1 VNVRWLLP
9 GFLSVFLWGAS
20 ARAATIENWSFDA
33 VRNQLNFTTDEDVQ
47 PRVQLIANPTRLVID
62 LPGVILGH
70 PRVNRPL
77 GAVIREIRL
86 GQFDPD
92 TTRVVIALAPGY
104 TLDSNQIKVQGETPT
119 HWSVQLPTPQ
129 PLADETTSASTF
141 TPPSQ
146 EINVIAPKIE
156 PPFAPGSMFAG
167 VVRLASP
174 MTELQTQVRTLMRRY
189 SFLQTGMFF
198 VDLDTGNY
206 LDIRGDRVFPAAS
219 TIKLP
224 VLIAFFQAVDAGE
237 VRLDETLV
245 MRRDLITGGSGEM
258 QDMPVGSRFSALNTV
273 TKMVTISDNTA
284 TNMIIDRLGGI
295 AKLNSRFRSWGL
307 QDTLIRNWLADLSG
321 TNTTSSRDL
330 VHLLALMANN
340 KMLSA
345 SSQEQVWNIL
355 RHTTI
360 KSLLPAGLGP
370 GAIIADKTGDIGFLI
385 GDAGMITMPTG
396 KRYLAGIFVKRPYDD
411 PRGRDFI
418 QQVSRLVYNY
428 LYTVNPVSSIRQ

>member
-1 VNVRWLLP
+1 
-9 GFLSVFLWGAS
+9 
-20 ARAATIENWSFDA
+20 
-33 VRNQLNFTTDEDVQ
+33 
-47 PRVQLIANPTRLVID
+47 
-62 LPGVILGH
+62 
-70 PRVNRPL
+70 
-77 GAVIREIRL
+77 
-86 GQFDPD
+86 
-92 TTRVVIALAPGY
+92 
-104 TLDSNQIKVQGETPT
+104 VQGETPT

-146 EINVIAPKIE
+146 EINVIAPKVE

-174 MTELQTQVRTLMRRY
+174 MTDLQTQVRTLMRRY

-198 VDLDTGNY
+198 VDLDNGNY

-237 VRLDETLV
+237 IRLDETLV

-295 AKLNSRFRSWGL
+295 AKVNSRFRSWGL